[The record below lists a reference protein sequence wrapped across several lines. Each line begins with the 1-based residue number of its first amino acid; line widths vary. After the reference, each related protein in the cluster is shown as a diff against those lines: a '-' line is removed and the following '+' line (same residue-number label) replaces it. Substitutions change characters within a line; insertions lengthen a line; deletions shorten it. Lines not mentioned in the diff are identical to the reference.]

1 MTPGIRASAAHLF
14 VALAVLALAPHGA
27 SAQGTPAA
35 QSKDIGWWVGAGG
48 GYLAG
53 RASCSNCET
62 DPPFG
67 DGSAVLVQG
76 GVRAG
81 ERLHIGGELFTTT
94 REMNGASLRD
104 THLLGIFQF
113 RPFTRFGF
121 FLKGG
126 YGMALVKDVIPVT
139 ANTQFSA
146 RTWGMG
152 VMYGA
157 GWIFGQ
163 SKRVSVAPTAATYV
177 TTVGDVRGV
186 ERTAQNVVI
195 NGWFAGAVVMF
206 R

>member
-1 MTPGIRASAAHLF
+1 MTAPKS
-14 VALAVLALAPHGA
+14 VLAIVLMTLSPAVA
-27 SAQGTPAA
+27 VAQGTTAV
-35 QSKDIGWWVGAGG
+35 QSQGSPVGWWVGGGG

-53 RASCSNCET
+53 RAACSNCET

-67 DGSAVLVQG
+67 DGSAVVVQG
-76 GVRAG
+76 GVRVG
-81 ERLHIGGELFTTT
+81 ERLQIGGELFTTT
-94 REMNGASLRD
+94 REMSGASLRD

-126 YGMALVKDVIPVT
+126 YGMALVKDVIPIT
-139 ANTQFSA
+139 ENTQFSA

-186 ERTAQNVVI
+186 QRTAQNVVI

>member
-1 MTPGIRASAAHLF
+1 MTAPTSLLVIVLMTLAPG
-14 VALAVLALAPHGA
+14 VALAQGSAAPQTQGQGA
-27 SAQGTPAA
+27 
-35 QSKDIGWWVGAGG
+35 GWWIGGGG

-53 RASCSNCET
+53 RAACSNCES
-62 DPPFG
+62 DPPYG
-67 DGSAVLVQG
+67 DGSALVIQG
-76 GVRAG
+76 GVRLG
-81 ERLHIGGELFTTT
+81 DRLQVGGELFSTDRTV
-94 REMNGASLRD
+94 NGTSLRN
-104 THLLGIFQF
+104 THMLGIFQF
-113 RPFTRFGF
+113 RPFARLGF

-139 ANTQFSA
+139 ENTQFSA

-163 SKRVSVAPTAATYV
+163 SKRVAVAPTVATYV

-186 ERTAQNVVI
+186 QGTAQNVVI
-195 NGWFAGAVVMF
+195 NGWFAGALVMF